1 MAVMTF
7 WKGHWLAEHVF
18 SRCFVFNLEEREI
31 AWSFRKIQ
39 RPLSLGKS
47 LFRKTIFF
55 TIICN
60 ERLFSISLRRRYL
73 FEIFEQ
79 RFSYVQISSRS
90 VLFILPL
97 LRKIPR
103 KSPKIWSRF
112 GKSIWMA
119 ISFDDTFEKFEDL
132 FKSTSWS
139 DRDISGK
146 NQWLMEKKN
155 KSFFYCLQ

>member
-79 RFSYVQISSRS
+79 RFSYVQISSRP
-90 VLFILPL
+90 VLFI

-132 FKSTSWS
+132 FKSTLWS

>member
-73 FEIFEQ
+73 FEKFEQ
-79 RFSYVQISSRS
+79 FLIRS
-90 VLFILPL
+90 NFVSPSPFYFTFPKKNPKEKSQNLVTFWKINLNDDLFWRY
-97 LRKIPR
+97 LRKIRRPFQ
-103 KSPKIWSRF
+103 KHVVEWSWYF
-112 GKSIWMA
+112 GK
-119 ISFDDTFEKFEDL
+119 
-132 FKSTSWS
+132 KSMI
-139 DRDISGK
+139 D
-146 NQWLMEKKN
+146 EKKN

>member
-55 TIICN
+55 PIICN

-73 FEIFEQ
+73 FEKFEQ
-79 RFSYVQISSRS
+79 RFSYVQISSRPL
-90 VLFILPL
+90 LFILPL

-112 GKSIWMA
+112 GKSIWMT
-119 ISFDDTFEKFEDL
+119 ISFDDTFEKFEKAHRGVIFREKINDWWKKKIKV
-132 FKSTSWS
+132 FFIVCNSW
-139 DRDISGK
+139 
-146 NQWLMEKKN
+146 
-155 KSFFYCLQ
+155 